1 MQKGDRPIDR
11 LIVGID
17 KKTSDTA
24 LPAFGA
30 VAKAGATYVKIG
42 PVLMLNMG
50 LGVISRE
57 LHDRGINQWFLDGK
71 FCNTDDILADTATEA
86 AKHRPT
92 MMNCMADV
100 GPAALKRFA
109 DVCRDQDII
118 SLAVSVLTT
127 KDDAMCTTQHNGRT
141 AKEQVLFYAHEW
153 IAPAGLNG
161 MVCSAQ
167 EASVLRASGYTG
179 LLVTPGI
186 RFADSAAGDQR
197 RVMTPAEAIKAGSD
211 FIVMATDILADP
223 STRIP
228 RFVNEIRDEVWALHR
243 PRRT

>member
-1 MQKGDRPIDR
+1 MRTGDRPVDR

-17 KKTSDTA
+17 KKTGDEA
-24 LPAFGA
+24 LQVFDA
-30 VAKAGATYVKIG
+30 VANAGATYVKIG
-42 PVLMLNMG
+42 PVLMLRMG
-50 LGVISRE
+50 LATIGRE
-57 LHDRGINQWFLDGK
+57 LRDRGISQWFLDGK

-86 AKHRPT
+86 SRHSPT

-109 DVCRDQDII
+109 DICRDQGII

-127 KDDAMCTTQHNGRT
+127 KDDAMCAAQHNGRT
-141 AKEQVLFYAHEW
+141 AKDQVLFYANEW
-153 IAPAGLNG
+153 IAPAGLDG

-186 RFADSAAGDQR
+186 RFAGNAVGDQR
-197 RVMTPAEAIKAGSD
+197 RVMTPADAIKAGSD
-211 FIVMATDILADP
+211 YVVMATDILADP
-223 STRIP
+223 KARVQ
-228 RFVNEIRDEVWALHR
+228 RFIAEVSAEANAHH
-243 PRRT
+243 PVII